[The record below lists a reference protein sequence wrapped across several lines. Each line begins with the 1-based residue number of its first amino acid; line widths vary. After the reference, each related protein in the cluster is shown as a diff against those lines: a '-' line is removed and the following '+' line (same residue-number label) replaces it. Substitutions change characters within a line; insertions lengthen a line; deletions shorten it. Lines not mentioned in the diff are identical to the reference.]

1 MSKPKP
7 PKASAG
13 SGLPSAHQASQ
24 MMHNDTNPIHIQA
37 QGGHRSH
44 AQPAG
49 NPYTETSS
57 VNNYVALFDYQ
68 ARMEG
73 DLSFNKGERLIILN
87 NNQGKTCC
95 LPVFNHFRWLVGGE
109 KTSNGRAWLC
119 PVKLCRWS
127 RQYKGERVVLRADSQ
142 GWRWTMPRK
151 SSSWNFSYSRSR
163 NHGQYV

>member
-13 SGLPSAHQASQ
+13 GGFPSAHQQSQ

-37 QGGHRSH
+37 HGQGGHRSH

-73 DLSFNKGERLIILN
+73 DLSFNKGERLVILN
-87 NNQGKTCC
+87 NNQGSNRLLYSFHPLQVT
-95 LPVFNHFRWLVGGE
+95 GGRRKNQPRE
-109 KTSNGRAWLC
+109 S
-119 PVKLCRWS
+119 VDMS
-127 RQYKGERVVLRADSQ
+127 RQIMSLKQTV
-142 GWRWTMPRK
+142 
-151 SSSWNFSYSRSR
+151 
-163 NHGQYV
+163 

>member
-13 SGLPSAHQASQ
+13 GGFQSAHQASQ

-44 AQPAG
+44 AQQAS

-87 NNQGKTCC
+87 NNQGKIDYS
-95 LPVFNHFRWLVGGE
+95 PRFNLFR
-109 KTSNGRAWLC
+109 
-119 PVKLCRWS
+119 
-127 RQYKGERVVLRADSQ
+127 
-142 GWRWTMPRK
+142 
-151 SSSWNFSYSRSR
+151 
-163 NHGQYV
+163 